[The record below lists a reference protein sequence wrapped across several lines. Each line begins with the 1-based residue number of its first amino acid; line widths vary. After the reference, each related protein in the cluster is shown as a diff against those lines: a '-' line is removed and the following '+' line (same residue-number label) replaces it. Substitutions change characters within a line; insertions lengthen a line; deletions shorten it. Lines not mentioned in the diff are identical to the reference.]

1 MTQDQSRTRKRSSS
15 PKLALHMERIRRLP
29 KPKQKFVMDM
39 PDTVL
44 AQANR

>member
-1 MTQDQSRTRKRSSS
+1 MTQDQSRTRKRGSS
-15 PKLALHMERIRRLP
+15 PKLAQHMERICGLL